1 MARPVV
7 SAVLSLTLILAA
19 AVCPAGGPYHVLV
32 VNDDGV
38 NAPGIEALVT
48 VLAEDPAYRVTV
60 VAPAEP
66 QSGQGHAVVIRRDI
80 AVKPHPPLSGCP
92 TWAADATPATT
103 VRVALT
109 GVLAGD
115 PPELVLSGINRGENS
130 GRIAWY
136 SGTVGAAREAVL
148 IGIPAVAFSLQLDWK
163 DPQPDFAAAAR
174 WAKPVVDAVRTHGLP
189 EGIFL
194 NVNIPRE
201 PAGICGYRLASM
213 GHEPDAVNR
222 VELVREEDGV
232 RWFRGVWAPPV
243 TTAIGTDERAVHE
256 GWVSIVPMG
265 LDQTDYRVFPVIDWL
280 DRVPSPEAGG
290 AATD

>member
-1 MARPVV
+1 MGRPVV
-7 SAVLSLTLILAA
+7 SAVLSLALILAA
-19 AVCPAGGPYHVLV
+19 GVCPAEEQYHVLV

-38 NAPGIEALVT
+38 DAPGIAALVA

-60 VAPAEP
+60 VAPAES
-66 QSGQGHAVVIRRDI
+66 QSGQGHAVVIRQDI
-80 AVKPHPPLSGCP
+80 PVKPHPPLSGCP
-92 TWAADATPATT
+92 TWSADATPATT

-115 PPELVLSGINRGENS
+115 VPELVLSGINRGENS

-136 SGTVGAAREAVL
+136 SGTVGAARESVL
-148 IGIPAVAFSLQLDWK
+148 IGIPAIAFSLQLDWK
-163 DPQPDFAAAAR
+163 DPRPDFAAAAR

-189 EGIFL
+189 EEIFL

-213 GHEPDAVNR
+213 GQEPDAVNR
-222 VELVREEDGV
+222 VQLVREEEGV
-232 RWFRGVWAPPV
+232 RWYRGVWAPPV
-243 TTAIGTDERAVHE
+243 ATVAGTDERAIRE

-265 LDQTDYRVFPVIDWL
+265 LDQTVYRVFPEIDWL
-280 DRVPSPEAGG
+280 DRVPSPENL
-290 AATD
+290 AAAAD